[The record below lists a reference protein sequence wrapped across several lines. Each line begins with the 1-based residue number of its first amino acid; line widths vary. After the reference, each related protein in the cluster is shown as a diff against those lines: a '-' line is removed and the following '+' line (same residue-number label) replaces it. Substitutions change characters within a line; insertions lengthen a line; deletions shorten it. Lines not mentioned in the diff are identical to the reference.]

1 MIEKASIQFAR
12 VGNYDMQC
20 WVRNVHHVK
29 QAQHT
34 HTHSLIKSHKC
45 TKNVGQKSACTWFR
59 AWFSFSSLASK
70 SWGKTSHS
78 HRNLRKTCTSQF
90 AFAWSYTFSVCV
102 CSPECVCVRLCACAR
117 VWVGVCICVAQGPRC
132 GCGKYSVPF
141 FGNSRCTSPFL
152 LAVSFAVIII
162 IATEHV

>member
-1 MIEKASIQFAR
+1 MLSQECTSCKTGSA
-12 VGNYDMQC
+12 Y
-20 WVRNVHHVK
+20 
-29 QAQHT
+29 T
-34 HTHSLIKSHKC
+34 HTHSSNLI
-45 TKNVGQKSACTWFR
+45 NVLKTWAKRVHAPDFALDFLFLHWLQNPEVKQATATEIFGR
-59 AWFSFSSLASK
+59 LALPSLLLPEAI
-70 SWGKTSHS
+70 
-78 HRNLRKTCTSQF
+78 L
-90 AFAWSYTFSVCV
+90 SVCV
-102 CSPECVCVRLCACAR
+102 CVHQSVCVCVRLCACAR